1 MGAIWDVRTVMD
13 REQYDRDGYCVLPGI
28 YREAEIAELA
38 EAARVLWGEAQHHP
52 RTFRH
57 GNVLFR
63 IDPDPSVGR
72 SLRFVQWAARVS
84 DVCARWR
91 IEPRL
96 LEIVRA
102 LLGDDL
108 KQIVNQMSWK
118 PAGVSNGH
126 AYHQDSRFRR
136 PRSAYRDLGGCYVQT
151 MIAIDRHAPQNGCLV
166 VFPGSHRLGE
176 LALDPGGAVLGGRDD
191 LAELAAVGIDPAAA
205 VALELEPGDVALW
218 SPYLVHGSGSNASR
232 DDRRAYLNSYV
243 SAGAADRGEWA
254 LRDGIPC
261 ELGAPV
267 LVDYDAL
274 FDRPEPHYVDD
285 PTLAAAGG

>member
-1 MGAIWDVRTVMD
+1 MAVRTVMD
-13 REQYDRDGYCVLPGI
+13 REQYDQDGFSVHRGVYG
-28 YREAEIAELA
+28 EGEIAELA
-38 EAARVLWGEAQHHP
+38 EEARVLWDEGRRHP
-52 RTFRH
+52 GTFRH

-63 IDPDPSVGR
+63 IDADPAVGS

-84 DVCARWR
+84 PVCERWR
-91 IEPRL
+91 IDPRL

-102 LLGDDL
+102 VLGDDL

-126 AYHQDSRFRR
+126 AFHQDCRFRR
-136 PRSAYRDLGGCYVQT
+136 PRAAYRDLASAYVQT
-151 MIAIDRHAPQNGCLV
+151 MIAIDRHSVDNGCV
-166 VFPGSHRLGE
+166 VIYPGSHRLGE

-191 LAELAAVGIDPAAA
+191 VAELEAVGIDAATA

-218 SPYLVHGSGSNASR
+218 SPYLVHGSGANVSR
-232 DDRRAYLNSYV
+232 GDRRAYLNSYV
-243 SAGAADRGEWA
+243 VAEAADRGEWA
-254 LRDGIPC
+254 MRSGLPC

-267 LVDYDAL
+267 LVDYEAL

-285 PTLAAAGG
+285 QAV